1 MAATPAPSPPPSPKP
16 KKQQYQTDQTKP
28 FVFPFSAASYISSR
42 LVPYAIDEADDLYA
56 KHMHVSL
63 ALFQTWRTREDFI
76 LDESGLDRMPG
87 DQEVD
92 LWMKRWSVV
101 RVKKQQST
109 SGSVSIARRA
119 TSSSSAAAGGANT
132 RSGITTTTTNEEGAD
147 KVDGG
152 AEVEEGEDE
161 DEEEET
167 VTWPDSKILEEAL
180 ERADKDV
187 KRLDAEIAREKD
199 DGASSTK
206 KAERKRA
213 KERRDDLMRLQRVE
227 AIYAACLPFMSN
239 VVVVLL
245 KFLIAINNIS
255 SAQSNP
261 NQSSV
266 MFPSQPIEAPP
277 PVVRHTLEELD
288 ALRHREIM
296 IKALSALLLLLL
308 KWFKRSHVMKHHH
321 LAFTLLSGGMHVQ
334 ILRLLTYTDVAAY
347 VITRNEAPER
357 AFFRYCYERFSPNAL
372 LAKAD
377 EFPLFAPRQGSR
389 MTTMPHG
396 IKADEEVEMI
406 TEFSWRNFFAIINV
420 LKLMHKITKGN
431 PSRITQLV
439 HHKTSAI
446 LKRMMRISHPVLQLQ
461 ILKLIKG
468 QVPYSGRKWKQLNMK
483 LITAIYLNCRP
494 ELRDEWLATLEVEES
509 KDSPSNMETFL
520 RRLVAFYDYKRYG
533 YVPPKP
539 TSEQHQRSASLSMA
553 DPAMSPEIQMANPLS
568 SPAASDVFP
577 PLRSQAAD
585 PSFFMP
591 YPSEDLAFEDEYEEY
606 LFDLQASSVPPDMV
620 TTDNAPSWA
629 EIPNNQPIGDG
640 ISDSESAVSIGDD
653 DVPEDNTGPDGS
665 TVLPPDTEVGKNN
678 WEHMSP
684 KTLSALP
691 KSPAK
696 SPAGSGGRRS
706 SSGTGLRPVIPFD
719 LDDPEAGSA
728 VDDEDETPEMG
739 PMPIERSTPF
749 AVQDVGKGV
758 DEVE

>member
-1 MAATPAPSPPPSPKP
+1 
-16 KKQQYQTDQTKP
+16 
-28 FVFPFSAASYISSR
+28 
-42 LVPYAIDEADDLYA
+42 
-56 KHMHVSL
+56 
-63 ALFQTWRTREDFI
+63 
-76 LDESGLDRMPG
+76 MPG

-101 RVKKQQST
+101 RVRKQQGTSG
-109 SGSVSIARRA
+109 SGSVSLGRRG
-119 TSSSSAAAGGANT
+119 TTGSSTGQAGVNT
-132 RSGITTTTTNEEGAD
+132 RSGITTTTTTTDNKNEEGEAGE
-147 KVDGG
+147 KVVMDGG
-152 AEVEEGEDE
+152 AEGEDGEEE
-161 DEEEET
+161 DEEEEMI
-167 VTWPDSKILEEAL
+167 TWPDSKILEETL
-180 ERADKDV
+180 ERADKEV

-199 DGASSTK
+199 DGASTAK

-213 KERRDDLMRLQRVE
+213 KERREDLMRLQRVE
-227 AIYAACLPFMSN
+227 TIYAACLPFMSN

-255 SAQSNP
+255 SAQANP
-261 NQSSV
+261 NQGSV
-266 MFPSQPIEAPP
+266 MFPSQPIGTNLFFRLKVIFLVTYYQTPPTLVEAPP
-277 PVVRHTLEELD
+277 PVVRHSLEELD

-296 IKALSALLLLLL
+296 IKGLSALLLLLL
-308 KWFKRSHVMKHHH
+308 KWFKRSRIVARLDIMKHYH
-321 LAFTLLSGGMHVQ
+321 LAFTLLSGSMHVQ

-347 VITRNEAPER
+347 VITKNEAPER
-357 AFFRYCYERFSPNAL
+357 TFFRYCYERFSRNAL
-372 LAKAD
+372 ETRAD
-377 EFPLFAPRQGSR
+377 EFPLFAPRQGPR
-389 MTTMPHG
+389 LTTMPHG

-431 PSRITQLV
+431 PSRITNLV

-446 LKRMMRISHPVLQLQ
+446 LKRMMRISHPILQLQ

-494 ELRDEWLATLEVEES
+494 ELRDEWLATLEIEES
-509 KDSPSNMETFL
+509 KDSPSSMETFL

-533 YVPPKP
+533 YIPPKVS
-539 TSEQHQRSASLSMA
+539 SEQHQRSASLSMA
-553 DPAMSPEIQMANPLS
+553 DPAMSPEIQMANPLA

-585 PSFFMP
+585 PSVFMP
-591 YPSEDLAFEDEYEEY
+591 YPSEDLAFEEEYEEY
-606 LFDLQASSVPPDMV
+606 LFDLQAASVPPDMV
-620 TTDNAPSWA
+620 TTDNAPSWTGLSGD
-629 EIPNNQPIGDG
+629 QPIGDG
-640 ISDSESAVSIGDD
+640 ISDSESAVSID
-653 DVPEDNTGPDGS
+653 DVPEDITGPDGN

-696 SPAGSGGRRS
+696 SPAGSGRRS

-719 LDDPEAGSA
+719 LDDPDAGSA
-728 VDDEDETPEMG
+728 VDDEEAPEMG

-749 AVQDVGKGV
+749 AVEDGGKGV
-758 DEVE
+758 DEVEYLYGE